1 MVVFDK
7 IEGKEYKNL
16 LHLFKEEEK
25 GKKSKEMLSALDLY
39 RMNAKRRILMH
50 NITKPLMLKFQDEF
64 KISDIYFSTSSDDN
78 ITLNIDYTKDDK
90 DGFMVLENPNFDEYV
105 DVLLDSSNG
114 KYQKIIDKNKKMI
127 IDILQQGLDN
137 NFNENLRMK
146 STSEIFT
153 LNINVFKYLL
163 ESHNSK
169 NELLVRI
176 LYEFYQRNSIQK
188 FTNYSV
194 YQNINDMLQNSEFL
208 HQYLEHIKFYSD
220 DVPKYL
226 IKKR

>member
-1 MVVFDK
+1 
-7 IEGKEYKNL
+7 
-16 LHLFKEEEK
+16 
-25 GKKSKEMLSALDLY
+25 
-39 RMNAKRRILMH
+39 
-50 NITKPLMLKFQDEF
+50 
-64 KISDIYFSTSSDDN
+64 
-78 ITLNIDYTKDDK
+78 
-90 DGFMVLENPNFDEYV
+90 
-105 DVLLDSSNG
+105 
-114 KYQKIIDKNKKMI
+114 MI